1 MGAASCDLQIAGP
14 YLAQAMTATAPS
26 PTHFVPD
33 RRYSVEEWLAI
44 EEATGERYEYHEGR
58 LVSVR
63 AMAGGTFTHALLISN
78 VSHAFGDIV
87 RAMTNADG
95 SPRTDCNVLSSDLR
109 LAARSQE
116 RYVYPDAAVVCGPPR
131 FDDIVTSAVVNPVCV
146 IEVISKSSAQ
156 LDTGDKFDWYAELE
170 TLRDYILVDYRRRA
184 VEVRSRA
191 ETGAEWHTRLVAAPE
206 MRVPIPGLNAA
217 VDLGEVY
224 RNWER
229 PTKA

>member
-1 MGAASCDLQIAGP
+1 MLSCLGFRQNPLPVP
-14 YLAQAMTATAPS
+14 YLTDVTALAP
-26 PTHFVPD
+26 PATRFVPD

-44 EEATGERYEYHEGR
+44 EEATGERYEYHGGQ

-63 AMAGGTFTHALLISN
+63 AMAGGTFTHALLIGN
-78 VSHAFGDIV
+78 VTGQLYTAI
-87 RAMTNADG
+87 RAAA
-95 SPRTDCNVLSSDLR
+95 PRLDRCNVLPSDLR
-109 LAARSQE
+109 LAARSRE

-131 FDDIVTSAVVNPVCV
+131 YDGVVASAVVNPICIV
-146 IEVISKSSAQ
+146 EVISKSSAE
-156 LDTGDKFDWYAELE
+156 LDTGDKFEWYAELE

-191 ETGAEWHTRLVAAPE
+191 TATAEWHTRLVAAPE
-206 MRVPIPGLNAA
+206 THVAIPGLDAG

-229 PTKA
+229 PKA